1 MPMRACDG
9 VGNERGSQVSILKL
23 EPIGATG
30 ATPAMPETRAVPG
43 FASHGLEPLRTLS
56 ERLSQLRLA
65 LSQLAGLGDKET
77 RAKVARL
84 AQMLDQFEPA
94 VTMIGQV
101 KSGKTTLVNAMAGA
115 PDLLPADVN
124 PWTSVVT
131 SLHLASGGAG
141 LGSGARFRF
150 FDANEWDL
158 LLRKGGRIGE
168 LAGRAGA
175 DREIEKIRTQIEAM
189 RDKTRTRLGR
199 KFELLLGQEHK
210 YDRFDRDLIERYIC
224 LGDFTDDGAASG
236 PASTQGRFADITR
249 SADLYLAREAMPLP
263 ICLRDTPGVNDTFM
277 MREQITIRAIRDSR
291 LCVVV
296 LSAHQA
302 LSTVDMAL
310 IRLIANVRARE
321 VVIFINRI
329 DELSDPTAQVPEI
342 EASIRRTIKDHGGPA
357 DAAIL
362 FGSAL
367 WANHALSGD
376 LGALPPDSGVA
387 LANWAA
393 TAGDGSPDSAAEV
406 WKLSGMPALFR
417 ALAERIASGPGKEL
431 VDRVARSAVNLASGL
446 QVSGAMTRHEKGFD
460 LRINRHQLD
469 AAMQALADLRFRE
482 LEGELEKLVT
492 VYHQRLERAHD
503 SFIDR
508 ATESLITHLETSG
521 EDRVWE
527 YSPTGLRVLL
537 RSAYN
542 VFGTGTQA
550 AVQRALDGAV
560 ADLRTLCLHG
570 FGDGGERV
578 GLKAPDSHR
587 IPPPVF
593 IGQTIALDIK
603 GTWWKAWWQRWRGY
617 HSYARKFHDLIRAE
631 TDPIVAELKD
641 QQTEA
646 VCMAAMGR
654 LDEYLDE
661 QRVVLTGILESC
673 ESGTAPVLP
682 HSSDGGAQRQRALS
696 ATLESLIRIAA

>member
-1 MPMRACDG
+1 M
-9 VGNERGSQVSILKL
+9 QKL

-30 ATPAMPETRAVPG
+30 AALAQSDTRNAPG
-43 FASHGLEPLRTLS
+43 FATQGLEPLRALS
-56 ERLSQLRLA
+56 DRLTQLRLA
-65 LSQLAGLGDKET
+65 LSQLAGLGDKDT

-84 AQMLDQFEPA
+84 AQMLERFEPA

-131 SLHLASGGAG
+131 SLHLAAGGAA

-175 DREIEKIRTQIEAM
+175 DREMEKIRTQIEAM

-199 KFELLLGQEHK
+199 KFELLLGQDHT
-210 YDRFDRDLIERYIC
+210 YDRFDRNLIERYIC
-224 LGDFTDDGAASG
+224 LGDFSDDGAASG
-236 PASTQGRFADITR
+236 LASTQGRFADITR
-249 SADLYLAREAMPLP
+249 SADLFLTHDAMPLP

-302 LSTVDMAL
+302 LTSVDMAL

-329 DELSDPTAQVPEI
+329 DELSDPSAQVPEI
-342 EASIRRTIKDHGGPA
+342 EASIRRTLKDHDGPA
-357 DAAIL
+357 DARIL

-376 LGALPPDSGVA
+376 LAGLP
-387 LANWAA
+387 
-393 TAGDGSPDSAAEV
+393 TDSAAALHNWAKPTDAVDDAGAV
-406 WKLSGMPALFR
+406 WRLSGLPALFR
-417 ALAERIASGPGKEL
+417 ALADRIATGPGKEL
-431 VDRVARSAVNLASGL
+431 VDRVARSAINLASGL
-446 QVSGAMTRHEKGFD
+446 QVSGSMSRHEDGFD
-460 LRINRHQLD
+460 LRITGRQLD
-469 AAMQALADLRFRE
+469 AAMIALADLRFRE
-482 LEGELEKLVT
+482 LEAELEKLVT
-492 VYHQRLERAHD
+492 VYHQRLDRAHE

-508 ATESLITHLETSG
+508 ATESLLTHLENSG
-521 EDRVWE
+521 DDKVWE
-527 YSPTGLRVLL
+527 YSPTGLRMLL

-542 VFGTGTQA
+542 VFGAGTQA

-560 ADLRTLCLHG
+560 ADLRTLCVHG
-570 FGDGGERV
+570 FGEGGKKV
-578 GLKAPDSHR
+578 GLGTPDTHR

-593 IGQTIALDIK
+593 IGQTIALDVK
-603 GTWWKAWWQRWRGY
+603 GTWWQGWWRRWRGY
-617 HSYARKFHDLIRAE
+617 NAYARKFHDLIRAE
-631 TDPIVAELKD
+631 TDPIIAELKE

-646 VCMAAMGR
+646 VCLAAMGT

-673 ESGTAPVLP
+673 EAGTAPVVP
-682 HSSDGGAQRQRALS
+682 RGAGTGAGDDQRRRALS